1 MFSVLLEQKCTFI
14 SSITSPNQL
23 ELQFS
28 NLPNLQT
35 GSLLQK
41 YLQKLNLFG
50 VPLLFAGP
58 CYIILRFALL
68 TKLTNTVRK
77 TATHVGISLSL
88 LVTEKN
94 PLPTH
99 YICST
104 SYGMYHSCC
113 PYLRVPVLK
122 GIFSFSQK
130 FEKLSH

>member
-1 MFSVLLEQKCTFI
+1 MYIYFYDNI
-14 SSITSPNQL
+14 SKPIRASNPP
-23 ELQFS
+23 
-28 NLPNLQT
+28 NLPT
-35 GSLLQK
+35 GSLLHK

-58 CYIILRFALL
+58 FYIILRFALL

-99 YICST
+99 YIFST
-104 SYGMYHSCC
+104 SYCMYHSYC

-122 GIFSFSQK
+122 GIFSFSQT
-130 FEKLSH
+130 FEKLSR